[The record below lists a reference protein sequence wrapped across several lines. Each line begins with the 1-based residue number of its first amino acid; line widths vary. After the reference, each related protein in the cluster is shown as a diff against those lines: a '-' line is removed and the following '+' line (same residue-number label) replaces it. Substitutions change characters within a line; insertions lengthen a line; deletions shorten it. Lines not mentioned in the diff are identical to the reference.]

1 MCLRTGLLI
10 DDVGL
15 VGKPTS
21 VEGLWYLSNSLLKML
36 AVTSH
41 RPGLIAFQRVR
52 AFGNVSCGYFTK
64 RITQTLVDCVPT
76 CVKTADFQ
84 QNIQAAQFR
93 ESVIGSQL
101 ARHFGFLFQP
111 NPFPSN
117 KTYSKT
123 CDFGLIDPVNSV
135 AWRVEE
141 QSCFH
146 LEDLMLGEFSFELFT
161 HTASGRREG
170 KLLYSDATHFAY
182 NAPLVE
188 TLFLFDWSLLKPLLI
203 ELYQSDM
210 LRVLTFNNKTWKH
223 DSNPVTLCLA
233 DCQTIL
239 TELIDSTSVFT
250 YDELNIHSIS
260 KTYEKNSDN

>member
-1 MCLRTGLLI
+1 VASQFRESI
-10 DDVGL
+10 IS
-15 VGKPTS
+15 K
-21 VEGLWYLSNSLLKML
+21 
-36 AVTSH
+36 
-41 RPGLIAFQRVR
+41 RVR
-52 AFGNVSCGYFTK
+52 AVGKVSCGYFIQ
-64 RITQTLVDCVPT
+64 RITQTSFRCVLT
-76 CVKTADFQ
+76 YVKTKDFR
-84 QNIQAAQFR
+84 QNIKSAQFR

-101 ARHFGFLFQP
+101 ARHYGFLFQP

-123 CDFGLIDPVNSV
+123 CDFGLIDPINSV

-146 LEDLMLGEFSFELFT
+146 LQDLMLGEFSFEIFT
-161 HTASGRREG
+161 HTSSGKKEG

-182 NAPLVE
+182 NAPLLE